1 MTTLRYSPG
10 TWQAVITP
18 QGVALLP
25 ASVGSDMLDRI
36 WASLDA
42 GNGLGAVLESLTGA
56 FGTSLSAIP
65 PFAVATII
73 GSEVR
78 LAVRGA
84 LAIEVED
91 AAASAS
97 APLVVS
103 GADVTTWSERVVSAG
118 RRLTF
123 RTPETDDEGSRYGI
137 ASGVVLCSAVAVDLE
152 GAERPTEST
161 QGGNAGG
168 TASTART
175 AGGTPGASDNG
186 AAGGN
191 GSGAVR
197 GSVRVDESSE
207 SEPVSAANHVSGAA
221 PTGMPAVAPAESDE
235 APETTV
241 IPEATILPGDDQH
254 GQNGGSDA
262 TGTAAADA
270 GLASSS
276 PTSAASSSAP
286 ISSSTPASSS
296 SATPVTASEDA
307 SAALPGSPEKAAT
320 PATETPGPA
329 AEAPATDED
338 EVDDLSHTRTELPDD
353 AYDHLWG
360 ATVVKSVEEAAV
372 RESDDDDDE
381 PEDGAHAAASS
392 SAPKAPAPS
401 ARTASPPDA
410 TPSAATPG
418 LEAGTSD
425 GFAPP
430 APAVNASPAT
440 ASGASPGTGAAAPLP
455 PSGGLIDSVPNFRG
469 VGAASGSDSV
479 NGRTVPPSAALAAGA
494 SQPQAAPAGVP
505 ASAGAPAMPK
515 ATEVGDDHDGL
526 TVTVSELEAMRRL
539 GAAGGAGGE
548 ETSSATS
555 ALGRI
560 ALSTGESYTLDR
572 PVIIG
577 RRPRANRV
585 QGDQVPVLVTV
596 ASPEQDISRNHLEI
610 RLEGRHVLVVDLATT
625 NGSVLHREGTPPLRL
640 GPNEP
645 VLVLTGDLVDIG
657 DGVTVEFEEIP

>member
-25 ASVGSDMLDRI
+25 TSVGSDMLDRI

-78 LAVRGA
+78 LAVRGE
-84 LAIEVED
+84 LAIEIED

-123 RTPETDDEGSRYGI
+123 RTPETDDDGSRYGI

-152 GAERPTEST
+152 GSERPTEST

-168 TASTART
+168 IASTARGT
-175 AGGTPGASDNG
+175 AGGTRGGSDNG
-186 AAGGN
+186 AAGGT
-191 GSGAVR
+191 GSGAV
-197 GSVRVDESSE
+197 GGPVRVGESSE
-207 SEPVSAANHVSGAA
+207 SEPLSAASHVSGTA

-254 GQNGGSDA
+254 GQNAGSDA
-262 TGTAAADA
+262 AGTPAADA
-270 GLASSS
+270 GVAPSS
-276 PTSAASSSAP
+276 PTSAATPSSAP
-286 ISSSTPASSS
+286 TSSS

-307 SAALPGSPEKAAT
+307 SAALPDSPERAAT
-320 PATETPGPA
+320 PTAATPGPA
-329 AEAPATDED
+329 SEAPATDED
-338 EVDDLSHTRTELPDD
+338 DVDDLSHTRTELPDD

-372 RESDDDDDE
+372 RESDDDEDE

-392 SAPKAPAPS
+392 SAPKAAGSS
-401 ARTASPPDA
+401 ARTATPADA
-410 TPSAATPG
+410 APSADAAGTPG
-418 LEAGTSD
+418 

-430 APAVNASPAT
+430 APAVNAPLAA
-440 ASGASPGTGAAAPLP
+440 ASGASPGVEAAAASAPLP
-455 PSGGLIDSVPNFRG
+455 ASGGLIDSVPNFRG

-479 NGRTVPPSAALAAGA
+479 NGRTVPPSAASSAAA
-494 SQPQAAPAGVP
+494 SHPQAAPAGVP

-539 GAAGGAGGE
+539 GAAGGAALGE
-548 ETSSATS
+548 AESATS

-560 ALSTGESYTLDR
+560 ALSTGETYTLDR

-657 DGVTVEFEEIP
+657 DGVTVEFEEIA